1 VSTSVSRAINCLY
14 VVVTVHLGAAVLL
27 IAHRDVINHA
37 IAAAH
42 PAWPAARAASV
53 ATSLFSS
60 SLAVH
65 VLLAVVLLI
74 RGRSLRS
81 GRART
86 RVFVTALLVLQL
98 AAHATIRTQ
107 LDMLPGY
114 AGWLLAVQGF
124 SLIFEIATLWLL
136 WGTPDGR
143 AYFRPAAPTV
153 TAPAGR

>member
-1 VSTSVSRAINCLY
+1 MSTSVSRAINCLY
-14 VVVTVHLGAAVLL
+14 VVVVVHLVAAVLL
-27 IAHRDVINHA
+27 VLHRDVINHA

-42 PAWPAARAASV
+42 PTWPAARAGSV

-65 VLLAVVLLI
+65 LVLAAVLLI

-81 GRART
+81 GRPLV
-86 RVFVTALLVLQL
+86 RVFITALLVLQL
-98 AAHATIRTQ
+98 LAHATIRTQ

-124 SLIFEIATLWLL
+124 SLIFELATLWLL

-143 AYFRPAAPTV
+143 AYFRPAHPTV
-153 TAPAGR
+153 SAAAEG